1 MECGLIELE
10 YFDGLSFV
18 ECAKDN
24 YEDLIL
30 DLGENAISISYTE
43 AFKLVETMK
52 CYIEKSQIKRIIP
65 DTIILKYNN
74 YKYKLVNIG

>member
-1 MECGLIELE
+1 MEDELIELE
-10 YFDGLSFV
+10 YFDSLSFV
-18 ECAKDN
+18 EHAKDN
-24 YEDLIL
+24 YEDLVL
-30 DLGENAISISYTE
+30 DLGERVTSISYTE

-52 CYIEKSQIKRIIP
+52 CYIEKSEIERIIP

>member
-1 MECGLIELE
+1 MGNELIELE

-30 DLGENAISISYTE
+30 DLGDHAISVSYTE

-52 CYIEKSQIKRIIP
+52 CYIEKSEIERIIP